1 MPDNQKIANDIFI
14 PIERS
19 KGAVSGHK
27 VVCEITDYGRDGRKP
42 EGKIVEIL
50 GHVNDP
56 GVDILSIVKAYDLP
70 VEFSE
75 KIFEPGRACGK
86 KRSVKPIWQEEWT

>member
-1 MPDNQKIANDIFI
+1 MK
-14 PIERS
+14 S
-19 KGAVSGHK
+19 KREDVYKRQAVSGHK

-42 EGKIVEIL
+42 EGKIVEVL

-70 VEFSE
+70 IEFSE
-75 KIFEPGRACGK
+75 KRC
-86 KRSVKPIWQEEWT
+86 V